1 MEKSRK
7 DTRWM
12 VSVAL
17 MAAIVIVLANTPLG
31 MIQLPIIKATTVH
44 IPVILGAILLGPSA
58 GAILGAVFGICSL
71 ISNTMAPTLLSF
83 AFSPFMSTT
92 GIPGALKAIWISAG
106 CRILIGVAAGWLWI
120 LLAKLNIN
128 QIIALPIVGFA
139 GSMVNTVTVM
149 GSIYFLFA
157 QQYADAREVAV
168 SAVWGLIMGTV
179 TASGIPEAIAAAILV
194 LAIGKVL
201 LGVFRKMNIGM
212 VSAQA
217 AK

>member
-1 MEKSRK
+1 MKTK
-7 DTRWM
+7 KHDTRWM

-44 IPVILGAILLGPSA
+44 IPVILGAILLGPGA

-71 ISNTMAPTLLSF
+71 VSNTMAPTLLSF
-83 AFSPFMSTT
+83 AFSPFLSTT
-92 GIPGALKAIWISAG
+92 GIPGALKAIWISVG
-106 CRILIGVAAGWLWI
+106 CRILIGVAAGWLWVLFTKI
-120 LLAKLNIN
+120 KLN
-128 QIIALPIVGFA
+128 QFIALPIVGFV

-157 QQYADAREVAV
+157 QQYAEAKEVALI
-168 SAVWGLIMGTV
+168 AVFGLVMGTV

-194 LAIGKVL
+194 LALGKVL
-201 LGVFRKMNIGM
+201 VVVFRKMNLGA
-212 VSAQA
+212 VNVESA
-217 AK
+217 K

>member
-1 MEKSRK
+1 
-7 DTRWM
+7 
-12 VSVAL
+12 
-17 MAAIVIVLANTPLG
+17 
-31 MIQLPIIKATTVH
+31 
-44 IPVILGAILLGPSA
+44 
-58 GAILGAVFGICSL
+58 
-71 ISNTMAPTLLSF
+71 
-83 AFSPFMSTT
+83 MSTT

-212 VSAQA
+212 VSAQT